1 MQYLLSVHGRRDIN
15 PYDSD
20 EDMHAAFE
28 RVGVFNQSLQDRGH
42 WVLAGGLVPP
52 ESAKTV
58 LPDGSVNDGPYLA
71 SDTFP
76 SGFWIIAAE
85 DDDQAV
91 NLAAEA
97 AEACANIVEI
107 RALAE

>member
-1 MQYLLSVHGRRDIN
+1 MQYLLTVHGRRDIN

-20 EDMHAAFE
+20 EDMRAAFE

-52 ESAKTV
+52 ESARTV
-58 LPDGSVNDGPYLA
+58 LPDGSVVDGPYLA
-71 SDTFP
+71 ADTFP
-76 SGFWIIAAE
+76 SGFWIIDAE
-85 DDDQAV
+85 GADQALD
-91 NLAAEA
+91 LAAEA
-97 AEACANIVEI
+97 AAACANTVEI

>member
-52 ESAKTV
+52 EDARTI
-58 LPDGSVNDGPYLA
+58 LPDGSVIDGPYLDA
-71 SDTFP
+71 DTFP
-76 SGFWIIAAE
+76 SGFWIIEA
-85 DDDQAV
+85 DDDETAL
-91 NLAAEA
+91 NLATEA
-97 AEACANIVEI
+97 AEACANTVEI
-107 RALAE
+107 RALTE

>member
-1 MQYLLSVHGRRDIN
+1 MCS
-15 PYDSD
+15 SD
-20 EDMHAAFE
+20 
-28 RVGVFNQSLQDRGH
+28 L
-42 WVLAGGLVPP
+42 
-52 ESAKTV
+52 
-58 LPDGSVNDGPYLA
+58 PYLA

-76 SGFWIIAAE
+76 SGFWIISAD